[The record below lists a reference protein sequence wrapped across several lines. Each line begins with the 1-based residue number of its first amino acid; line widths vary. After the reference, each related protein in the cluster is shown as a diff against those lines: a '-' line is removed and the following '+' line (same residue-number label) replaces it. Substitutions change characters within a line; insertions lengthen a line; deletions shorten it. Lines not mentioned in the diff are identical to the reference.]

1 MDLIEKIIREN
12 CWKFDK
18 GYPDSQED
26 INYLK
31 TLIEQEIETEEVDS
45 IVPGDKSGEQQEKVV
60 DVIKD
65 YTSEDIIA
73 LFKSLELD
81 QEQLNKLFNR
91 VNNFKS
97 YRPIRQEV
105 DKAGWNEKIR
115 KKFAKEIQDL
125 IEDLSPEDKQKFI
138 DYLNSDKIDFL
149 DVVPEDGV
157 GKLADTLASTGVPL
171 DIVSKIISHT
181 SQDEGKR
188 GVGMGEVG
196 MSLLFKNVGSST
208 SGKGDLSIDGEEF
221 EIKGE
226 GATLGEKPAG
236 FPIDMDKLEP
246 FGLTRNAKGYQV
258 GDKTIT
264 RNNQFAFALAEA
276 YKQTEDKKGF
286 KEAVRD
292 SLTNDVGLGIG
303 VNALFNDIDFTDP
316 SSIQTNI
323 ALMNF
328 VRYADKEGFN
338 HFLAHDFGSKGPNTG
353 EYIYVK
359 GSPEDMAKQLK
370 QAGAKFEKLAYN
382 NLRPR
387 IGFGSTKIQEDV

>member
-1 MDLIEKIIREN
+1 MLK
-12 CWKFDK
+12 
-18 GYPDSQED
+18 D
-26 INYLK
+26 I
-31 TLIEQEIETEEVDS
+31 
-45 IVPGDKSGEQQEKVV
+45 
-60 DVIKD
+60 
-65 YTSEDIIA
+65 
-73 LFKSLELD
+73 
-81 QEQLNKLFNR
+81 
-91 VNNFKS
+91 
-97 YRPIRQEV
+97 
-105 DKAGWNEKIR
+105 
-115 KKFAKEIQDL
+115 
-125 IEDLSPEDKQKFI
+125 
-138 DYLNSDKIDFL
+138 
-149 DVVPEDGV
+149 
-157 GKLADTLASTGVPL
+157 
-171 DIVSKIISHT
+171 
-181 SQDEGKR
+181 
-188 GVGMGEVG
+188 
-196 MSLLFKNVGSST
+196 
-208 SGKGDLSIDGEEF
+208 
-221 EIKGE
+221 
-226 GATLGEKPAG
+226 KP
-236 FPIDMDKLEP
+236 
-246 FGLTRNAKGYQV
+246 

-264 RNNQFAFALAEA
+264 NNNQFAFALAEA

>member
-1 MDLIEKIIREN
+1 MDAFERIIREN

-31 TLIEQEIETEEVDS
+31 TLIESQLQEEEETKITKNDL
-45 IVPGDKSGEQQEKVV
+45 INL
-60 DVIKD
+60 IKD
-65 YTSEDIIA
+65 
-73 LFKSLELD
+73 LD
-81 QEQLNKLFNR
+81 LDDKQITKLFNR
-91 VNNFKS
+91 TKNFTT
-97 YRPIRQEV
+97 YRPIKKTLDR
-105 DKAGWNEKIR
+105 KNYNPIIL
-115 KKFAKEIQDL
+115 KKFSKEIQDL
-125 IEDLSPEDKQKFI
+125 IEDLPKNEVDEFI
-138 DYLNSDKIDFL
+138 KYLQDIENKSLFPSSTKGNLFKAL
-149 DVVPEDGV
+149 S
-157 GKLADTLASTGVPL
+157 KTGVP
-171 DIVSKIISHT
+171 DEVVSKIVYHT

-236 FPIDMDKLEP
+236 FPIDMNKLEP
-246 FGLTRNAKGYQV
+246 FGLTRDAKGYQA
-258 GDKTIT
+258 GDKKIT
-264 RNNQFAFALAEA
+264 NNNQFAFALAEA
-276 YKQTEDKKGF
+276 YKQTEDKEGF

-323 ALMNF
+323 TLMNF
-328 VRYADKEGFN
+328 VRYAYKEGFN
-338 HFLAHDFGSKGPNTG
+338 HFLAHDF
-353 EYIYVK
+353 
-359 GSPEDMAKQLK
+359 
-370 QAGAKFEKLAYN
+370 
-382 NLRPR
+382 
-387 IGFGSTKIQEDV
+387 

>member
-1 MDLIEKIIREN
+1 MDILEKIIRDN
-12 CWKFDK
+12 CWRFDK
-18 GYPDSQED
+18 GYPDMD
-26 INYLK
+26 IPKDVALLNEIVESYKYKIKEEEKKISKADLVN
-31 TLIEQEIETEEVDS
+31 LIND
-45 IVPGDKSGEQQEKVV
+45 
-60 DVIKD
+60 
-65 YTSEDIIA
+65 
-73 LFKSLELD
+73 LD
-81 QEQLNKLFNR
+81 LDDDQITKLFNR
-91 VNNFKS
+91 TKNFTT
-97 YRPIRQEV
+97 YRPIKKTLDR
-105 DKAGWNEKIR
+105 KNYNPIIL
-115 KKFAKEIQDL
+115 KKFSKEIQDL
-125 IEDLSPEDKQKFI
+125 IEDLPKNEVDDFI
-138 DYLNSDKIDFL
+138 AYLQNTDNKINFPTNSTGNLFK
-149 DVVPEDGV
+149 
-157 GKLADTLASTGVPL
+157 TLAKTGVP
-171 DIVSKIISHT
+171 DEVVSKIVYHT

-226 GATLGEKPAG
+226 GATLGEKPGG
-236 FPIDMDKLEP
+236 FPINVDRLEP
-246 FGLTRNAKGYQV
+246 YGLTRNAKGYQA

-264 RNNQFAFALAEA
+264 NTNQFAFALAEA

-292 SLTNDVGLGIG
+292 GLINDVGLGIG
-303 VNALFNDIDFTDP
+303 VNTLFNDIDFTDP

>member
-1 MDLIEKIIREN
+1 MDNITKYLNKISYKFPKGFLDVNVPEEKALLFEITEKII
-12 CWKFDK
+12 K
-18 GYPDSQED
+18 
-26 INYLK
+26 
-31 TLIEQEIETEEVDS
+31 EQEETKITKNDL
-45 IVPGDKSGEQQEKVV
+45 INLINDLDLDDEQ
-60 DVIKD
+60 I
-65 YTSEDIIA
+65 T
-73 LFKSLELD
+73 
-81 QEQLNKLFNR
+81 KLFNR
-91 VNNFKS
+91 TKNFTT
-97 YRPIRQEV
+97 YRPIKTTLTRKEY
-105 DKAGWNEKIR
+105 NPIIL
-115 KKFAKEIQDL
+115 KKFSKEIQDL
-125 IEDLSPEDKQKFI
+125 IEDLPKDEVDEFI
-138 DYLNSDKIDFL
+138 KYLQ
-149 DVVPEDGV
+149 DVENKSVFPTSTKGNLFSALE
-157 GKLADTLASTGVPL
+157 KTGVPTEVVNK
-171 DIVSKIISHT
+171 IVYHT

-196 MSLLFKNVGSST
+196 LTLLFKNIASSK
-208 SGKGDLSIDGEEF
+208 GKGDLAINGEEF

-226 GATLGEKPAG
+226 GATLGEKPGG
-236 FPIDMDKLEP
+236 FPINMDRLEP
-246 FGLTRNAKGYQV
+246 YGLTRNAKGYQA

-264 RNNQFAFALAEA
+264 NTNQFAFALAEA

-292 SLTNDVGLGIG
+292 GLTNDVGLGIG

-328 VRYADKEGFN
+328 VRYADKEGFS

-370 QAGAKFEKLAYN
+370 QAGAKFEKLAFN

-387 IGFGSTKIQEDV
+387 IGFGTTKIQEDV

>member
-1 MDLIEKIIREN
+1 MIGKKEKKMDNITKYLNKISYKFPKGFLDVNIPEERAMLFELTEKLIKEEEEAKITKNDLIKL
-12 CWKFDK
+12 
-18 GYPDSQED
+18 
-26 INYLK
+26 INDLD
-31 TLIEQEIETEEVDS
+31 LDDEQIT
-45 IVPGDKSGEQQEKVV
+45 
-60 DVIKD
+60 
-65 YTSEDIIA
+65 
-73 LFKSLELD
+73 
-81 QEQLNKLFNR
+81 KLFNR
-91 VNNFKS
+91 TKNFTT
-97 YRPIRQEV
+97 YRPIKDTLTRKEY
-105 DKAGWNEKIR
+105 NPIIL
-115 KKFAKEIQDL
+115 KKFSKEIQDL
-125 IEDLSPEDKQKFI
+125 IEDLPKDEVDEFVK
-138 DYLNSDKIDFL
+138 YLQDNENKSVFPTSIKGNLFTAL
-149 DVVPEDGV
+149 E
-157 GKLADTLASTGVPL
+157 KTGVPTEVVNK
-171 DIVSKIISHT
+171 IVYHT

-196 MSLLFKNVGSST
+196 LTLLFKNIASSK
-208 SGKGDLSIDGEEF
+208 GKGDLSINGEEF

-226 GATLGEKPAG
+226 GATLGEKPGG
-236 FPIDMDKLEP
+236 FPINIDRLEP
-246 FGLTRNAKGYQV
+246 YGLTRNAKGYQA

-264 RNNQFAFALAEA
+264 NTNQFAFALAEA

-292 SLTNDVGLGIG
+292 GLTNDVGLGIG

-323 ALMNF
+323 SLMNF
-328 VRYADKEGFN
+328 VRYADKEGFS
-338 HFLAHDFGSKGPNTG
+338 HFLAHDFGASGPNTG